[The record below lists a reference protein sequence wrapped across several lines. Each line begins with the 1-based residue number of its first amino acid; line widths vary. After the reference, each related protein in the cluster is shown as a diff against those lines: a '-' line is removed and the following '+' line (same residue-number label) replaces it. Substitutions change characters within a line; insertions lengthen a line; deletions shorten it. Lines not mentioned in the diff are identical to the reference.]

1 MRWVLCEEWDRIKK
15 GEWLGRRSTRP
26 AELSK
31 GALLLAGG
39 RELSSHHK
47 PAQHYEGEEEL
58 EEIRV
63 TVWKSRQPAGDGG
76 ASGIMARMRRWGRDL
91 QRARADPSKGRWK
104 PNIKV
109 ERCPH
114 INHLTLRRL
123 FWSRHNGTRNEWVTN
138 NRQLSQI
145 SKGRVK
151 LTCGAQTVD
160 NITQEPR
167 S

>member
-1 MRWVLCEEWDRIKK
+1 MGWVLCEEWGRIKK

-114 INHLTLRRL
+114 INHLTLRML
-123 FWSRHNGTRNEWVTN
+123 FWSIAHCTEKNEWPTIG
-138 NRQLSQI
+138 SW
-145 SKGRVK
+145 VK
-151 LTCGAQTVD
+151 FRREEWSWLV
-160 NITQEPR
+160 EPR
-167 S
+167 H